1 MFKKAEKK
9 KQKLRLLIEGASGS
23 GKTYSALKLAK
34 GLAEKTGAK
43 IALIDTEKGSASLY
57 DNLVDFDVCELEPPF
72 TPEKY
77 IKAIQEAKE
86 AGYGILIIDS
96 ITHEWSGKGGCLDIQ
111 MKLGGRFN
119 DWAQVTPRHQA
130 FIDAIVQAPMHIIS
144 TARTKTDYALE
155 DGTNKSG
162 GKTTKPVKI
171 GLKTEQREGMDYEFT
186 IVFRVNENHYAEANK
201 DRTSLFNGIA
211 EPITEETGY
220 KLFDWLNS
228 GAEPVKQPE
237 PPENKKID
245 LFPDAGNM
253 PAPDQSAQPDDMADI
268 DLIEGLNA
276 CESIAE
282 LKDYYEQNRAAAKNK
297 QAFAVAKDKR
307 KVEILQKFKEDVT
320 K

>member
-57 DNLVDFDVCELEPPF
+57 DTLTNFDVCELEPPF

-77 IKAIQEAKE
+77 IKAIKEAE
-86 AGYGILIIDS
+86 AAGYGILIIDS

-111 MKLGGRFN
+111 TALGGKFN
-119 DWAQVTPRHQA
+119 DWAKVTPRHNA
-130 FIDAIVQAPMHIIS
+130 FIDAIISSPLHIIS

-155 DGTNKSG
+155 DGLNKSG
-162 GKTTKPVKI
+162 GKTTKPVKV

-186 IVFRVNENHYAEANK
+186 IVFRINENHYAEANK
-201 DRTSLFNGIA
+201 DRTSLFNGIS

-220 KLFDWLNS
+220 MLFDWLNS
-228 GAEPVKQPE
+228 GREPAETKAE
-237 PPENKKID
+237 AAPENQPD
-245 LFPDAGNM
+245 NEPDA
-253 PAPDQSAQPDDMADI
+253 DLDI
-268 DLIEGLNA
+268 FEGAKACASYEDLGRYYKANFKAVKDKTAFNTLINELKGA
-276 CESIAE
+276 FAYKEAAE
-282 LKDYYEQNRAAAKNK
+282 LY
-297 QAFAVAKDKR
+297 
-307 KVEILQKFKEDVT
+307 
-320 K
+320 